1 MFSKPLLLSQPFL
14 EPQLRGDMPPRRQRL
29 AQCLLH
35 TDITRH
41 PSRWIVPHRP
51 GRHYPRYTI
60 KKVRSRKPGDIVA
73 GQTLLHL
80 LPLTGSGRPAAPC
93 STLPPQASAPPG
105 TTWPTPAPAPPETR
119 GRPHPDPAQPA
130 MSRHITESNGTQVTG
145 RLQSA
150 TSATHRHATPIASP
164 RLHTGTPFPTER
176 QWVRTGPKPRIMATL
191 RNLAIGLIRQAGYN
205 KIAATIR
212 RIKYDIPLL
221 LTILGLQNPS
231 LPAQTTL
238 RGHPGLEQRRA
249 VLNRAVQH
257 LPVIV
262 ILPAAGSACK
272 HVVTPGMARCVIH

>member
-105 TTWPTPAPAPPETR
+105 TTWPTLAPAPPETR

-130 MSRHITESNGTQVTG
+130 MSRHITESNGTQVTN
-145 RLQSA
+145 A
-150 TSATHRHATPIASP
+150 CNPRHP
-164 RLHTGTPFPTER
+164 LPTVT
-176 QWVRTGPKPRIMATL
+176 QL
-191 RNLAIGLIRQAGYN
+191 R
-205 KIAATIR
+205 
-212 RIKYDIPLL
+212 
-221 LTILGLQNPS
+221 
-231 LPAQTTL
+231 LPAL
-238 RGHPGLEQRRA
+238 DY
-249 VLNRAVQH
+249 
-257 LPVIV
+257 I
-262 ILPAAGSACK
+262 PARLSQPNASGCG
-272 HVVTPGMARCVIH
+272 PARNPA